1 MGLFDPTGRFSSR
14 VRAYVDAR
22 PRYPRELVTLIER
35 ETGLA
40 RDGVVAD
47 IGSGTGFSSEPFL
60 ATGRKVIGVEPNRA
74 MRDAA
79 EELLATYPSFV
90 SFDGTAEQTGLPDH
104 SVDLVIAG
112 QAFHW
117 FDVARA
123 REEFRRI
130 LRPPWPV
137 VLFWNARQRDSTPFL
152 RAYEALLEKYG
163 TDYLE
168 VRARTDG
175 LHQAGEDRIS
185 AIERFFDGGVQ
196 RHVLSNAQVLNFEA
210 LEGRL
215 LSSSYTPL
223 PEDARY
229 QPMLQ
234 ELTRIFDEHQVDGT
248 VTMLYDLEVY
258 IGQLSSPS

>member
-1 MGLFDPTGRFSSR
+1 MSNFDPTGRFTAR

-22 PRYPRELVTLIER
+22 PRYPRELVDVVAADTDLGAAA
-35 ETGLA
+35 T
-40 RDGVVAD
+40 VAD
-47 IGSGTGFSSEPFL
+47 IGSGTGFSAEPFL
-60 ATGRKVIGVEPNRA
+60 ESGRQVIGIEPNRA
-74 MRDAA
+74 MREAA
-79 EELLATYPSFV
+79 EELLADHPGFV
-90 SFDGTAEQTGLPDH
+90 SIDGTAEETGLPDR

-117 FDVARA
+117 FDVTRA

-130 LRPPWPV
+130 LRPPFPV
-137 VLFWNARQRDSTPFL
+137 ALFWNSRQRDSTPFL
-152 RAYEALLEKYG
+152 RAYEALLEEYG
-163 TDYLE
+163 TDYRE
-168 VRARTDG
+168 VRERTEG
-175 LHQAGEDRIS
+175 LHQAGSDRTS
-185 AIERFFDGGVQ
+185 AIERFFQGGVK
-196 RHVLSNAQVLNFEA
+196 RHVLSNAQVLSFEA

-234 ELTRIFDEHQVDGT
+234 GLTRIFDENQRDGT

-258 IGQLSSPS
+258 TGRI